1 MLGIHKVNR
10 VKSSASLFADVVI
23 NNLCTCCLLSTR
35 VVYVSTN
42 RIKGEI
48 VSRFLQRKQ
57 TNVLGVNCFILNLR
71 FSH

>member
-1 MLGIHKVNR
+1 M
-10 VKSSASLFADVVI
+10 
-23 NNLCTCCLLSTR
+23 
-35 VVYVSTN
+35 STN

-71 FSH
+71 EDYSQILAGICGWLICTYMEIYIIYLNQYIILALAPWSM